1 MNLIEK
7 AAERLKLAK
16 RDEAAAAGAAKGATQ
31 DAAQGVAKGAAQG
44 TTPDAAWVAIPR
56 PMPAPRPGRQERPQG
71 HRPGPNGA
79 DRAAVAPGPEA
90 SAPPP
95 TGMAAAE
102 AVEAVEAADVAEAA
116 APQARRS
123 RIATINE
130 ATLKANGI
138 AVGPD
143 DRNAL
148 AEEFRLIKRP
158 MLLKAFAKGP
168 NKIRNGHL
176 IMVSSARPGEGKTF
190 CALSLALSIAT
201 ERDLTVLL
209 IDADIAKPEV
219 CRRLGIEADRGLTDL
234 LDDDKLDLADVLIRT
249 NLNKLS
255 ILPPGQPKAL
265 ATELLASERM
275 ERLVEDIA
283 TRYPDRVIIFDS
295 PPVLASS
302 APGVLALHV
311 GQVLFVVEAERTP
324 QAAVESALSHLG
336 GCEHIGVILNKT
348 RDHGKVEQMGH
359 YYPYYGS
366 N

>member
-16 RDEAAAAGAAKGATQ
+16 REGGAALPPDLPVPDLKARTPGSAGAGVAEKLRPSPVLPAKG
-31 DAAQGVAKGAAQG
+31 
-44 TTPDAAWVAIPR
+44 R
-56 PMPAPRPGRQERPQG
+56 APERPAASEI
-71 HRPGPNGA
+71 A
-79 DRAAVAPGPEA
+79 DPVA
-90 SAPPP
+90 SAPDPAL
-95 TGMAAAE
+95 TS
-102 AVEAVEAADVAEAA
+102 ADPGAT
-116 APQARRS
+116 APQGRRS
-123 RIATINE
+123 RIAVIDQE
-130 ATLKANGI
+130 VVKANGI
-138 AVGPD
+138 SVGPD
-143 DRNAL
+143 DHTSL

-158 MLLKAFAKGP
+158 MLLKAFGKGP
-168 NKIRNGHL
+168 NKVRNGHV
-176 IMVSSARPGEGKTF
+176 IMVTSARPGEGKTF
-190 CALSLALSIAT
+190 CALSLALSIAA

-219 CRRLGIEADRGLTDL
+219 CKRLGIQADRGLTDV
-234 LDDDKLDLADVLIRT
+234 LDDDKLDLADVMIRT
-249 NLNKLS
+249 NQNKLS
-255 ILPPGQPKAL
+255 VVPAGQPKAL

-324 QAAVESALSHLG
+324 QAAVESALSHLS
-336 GCEHIGVILNKT
+336 GCEHIGVVLNKT
-348 RDHGKVEQMGH
+348 RDHGKAEQMGH

>member
-16 RDEAAAAGAAKGATQ
+16 RDGGAALPPDLSVADLKVRTPGSVAAGSAEKLRPSPVLPAKVLQPDLSANPAQPSRAAPAAAAPPRP
-31 DAAQGVAKGAAQG
+31 AAQPVASGNA
-44 TTPDAAWVAIPR
+44 
-56 PMPAPRPGRQERPQG
+56 E
-71 HRPGPNGA
+71 
-79 DRAAVAPGPEA
+79 AVAP
-90 SAPPP
+90 APDP
-95 TGMAAAE
+95 TPTNAE
-102 AVEAVEAADVAEAA
+102 PGAT
-116 APQARRS
+116 APQGRRS
-123 RIATINE
+123 RIAVIDPE
-130 ATLKANGI
+130 VLKANGI
-138 AVGPD
+138 SVGPD
-143 DRNAL
+143 DHTSL

-158 MLLKAFAKGP
+158 MLLKAFGKGP
-168 NKIRNGHL
+168 NKVRNGHV
-176 IMVSSARPGEGKTF
+176 IMVTSARPGEGKTF
-190 CALSLALSIAT
+190 CALSLALSIAA

-219 CRRLGIEADRGLTDL
+219 CKRLGIQAERGLTDV
-234 LDDDKLDLADVLIRT
+234 LDDEKLDLADVMIRT
-249 NLNKLS
+249 NQNKLS
-255 ILPPGQPKAL
+255 VVPAGQPKAL

-324 QAAVESALSHLG
+324 QAAVESALSHLS
-336 GCEHIGVILNKT
+336 GCEHIGVVLNKT
-348 RDHGKVEQMGH
+348 RDHGKAEQMGH

>member
-1 MNLIEK
+1 LD
-7 AAERLKLAK
+7 AE
-16 RDEAAAAGAAKGATQ
+16 
-31 DAAQGVAKGAAQG
+31 
-44 TTPDAAWVAIPR
+44 
-56 PMPAPRPGRQERPQG
+56 
-71 HRPGPNGA
+71 A
-79 DRAAVAPGPEA
+79 DGDA
-90 SAPPP
+90 SA
-95 TGMAAAE
+95 T
-102 AVEAVEAADVAEAA
+102 

-123 RIATINE
+123 RVAVIDQE
-130 ATLKANGI
+130 VLKANGI
-138 AVGPD
+138 SMESD
-143 DRNAL
+143 ENNAL

-158 MLLKAFAKGP
+158 MLLKAFGKGP
-168 NKIRNGHL
+168 NKVRNGHL

-190 CALSLALSIAT
+190 CALSLALSIAA

-209 IDADIAKPEV
+209 IDADVAKPEV
-219 CRRLGIEADRGLTDL
+219 CRRLGITAERGLTDV
-234 LDDDKLDLADVLIRT
+234 LDDDKLDLSDVMIRT

-255 ILPPGQPKAL
+255 VIPAGQSKAL

-275 ERLVEDIA
+275 EKLVEDIA

-324 QAAVESALSHLG
+324 QAAVESALSHLS